1 MMAILVQNH
10 RRIEMLTFERI
21 ATKPLVFQMLTGL
34 SLQAFLDLLPAFH
47 RATAQIEEQAEQRR
61 KQPRQ
66 RQKGGGRK
74 PLLRSDSDRL
84 LFILFYFKVY
94 PLQAVQGFFFGMSQA
109 QTCDWI
115 HRLTPILNQA
125 LGFEKQLPARKAAD
139 VTQVLRQCPG
149 LEFIIDGTE
158 RPIQR
163 PKDKQRQREFYSG
176 KKKRHTVKNVTIG
189 DRRTRKIKALS
200 RTRPGKTNDKRVA
213 DEEDYHFP
221 ARSKLWKDTGFQGY
235 EPPKV
240 RTYQPKKKPPKG
252 ELTPEEKASNQ
263 AISRKRVRIEHSI
276 GGAKVFHIAHDV
288 FRNRRDEY
296 VDLSFETACGL
307 HNLRCDYRLSATA

>member
-1 MMAILVQNH
+1 
-10 RRIEMLTFERI
+10 MLTFERI
-21 ATKPLVFQMLTGL
+21 ATKPVVFQMLTGL
-34 SLQAFLDLLPAFH
+34 SLHAFRDLLPAFH
-47 RATAQIEEQAEQRR
+47 RATAHVEDQTEHQRPR
-61 KQPRQ
+61 PRQ

-74 PLLRSDSDRL
+74 PLLRSDADRL

-109 QTCDWI
+109 QACAWI
-115 HRLTPILNQA
+115 HRLTPILNHA
-125 LGFEKQLPARKAAD
+125 LGFEHQLPARKAAD

-149 LEFIIDGTE
+149 LAFIIDGTE

-163 PKDKQRQREFYSG
+163 PTDTKRQREFYSG
-176 KKKRHTVKNVTIG
+176 KKKRHTVKNVLIG
-189 DRRTRKIKALS
+189 DRQTRKIKALS
-200 RTRPGKTNDKRVA
+200 RTRSGKTSDKRIA
-213 DEEDYHFP
+213 DEEAYHFP

-263 AISRKRVRIEHSI
+263 AISRTRVRIEHSI
-276 GGAKVFHIAHDV
+276 GGAKVFHIARDV
-288 FRNRRDEY
+288 FRNRRDDY

-307 HNLRCDYRLSATA
+307 HNLRCDYRLSAAA

>member
-1 MMAILVQNH
+1 
-10 RRIEMLTFERI
+10 MLTFERI
-21 ATKPLVFQMLTGL
+21 ATKPVVFQMLTGL
-34 SLQAFLDLLPAFH
+34 SLQAFLDLLASFH
-47 RATAQIEEQAEQRR
+47 LATAHIEHQTEQRR
-61 KQPRQ
+61 KQPRK

-74 PLLRSDSDRL
+74 PLLCSDADRL

-94 PLQAVQGFFFGMSQA
+94 PLQAVQAFFFGMSQA
-109 QTCDWI
+109 QACEWI
-115 HRLTPILNQA
+115 HRLTPVLNQA
-125 LGFEKQLPARKAAD
+125 LGFEHQLPARKAAD
-139 VTQVLRQCPG
+139 VAQVLRACSG

-163 PKDKQRQREFYSG
+163 PKAKQRQREFYSG

-200 RTRPGKTNDKRVA
+200 RTRPGKTSDKRTA
-213 DEEDYHFP
+213 DEADYHFP

-240 RTYQPKKKPPKG
+240 RTYQPKKKPPNG
-252 ELTPEEKASNQ
+252 ELTAAEKASNQ

-276 GGAKVFHIAHDV
+276 GGAKVFHIARDV
-288 FRNRRDEY
+288 FRNRRDAY
-296 VDLSFETACGL
+296 IDLSFETACGL
-307 HNLRCDYRLSATA
+307 HNLRCDYRLSAGA

>member
-1 MMAILVQNH
+1 
-10 RRIEMLTFERI
+10 MLTFERI
-21 ATKPLVFQMLTGL
+21 ASKPVVFQMLTGL
-34 SLQAFLDLLPAFH
+34 SVQAFLDLLPAFH
-47 RATAQIEEQAEQRR
+47 RATAHSEHQAEQQRA
-61 KQPRQ
+61 QPRQ

-74 PLLRSDSDRL
+74 PLLRSDADRL

-94 PLQAVQGFFFGMSQA
+94 PLQMVQGFFFGMSQA
-109 QTCDWI
+109 QACEWL

-125 LGFEKQLPARKAAD
+125 LGFEKQLPVRKAAD
-139 VTQVLRQCPG
+139 VAQVLRTCPG

-163 PKDKQRQREFYSG
+163 PQEKARQREFYSG
-176 KKKRHTVKNVTIG
+176 KKKRHTVKNVVIG

-200 RTRPGKTNDKRVA
+200 RTRSGKTSDKRIA
-213 DEEDYHFP
+213 DEEEYHFP

-240 RTYQPKKKPPKG
+240 RTYQPKKKPRNG
-252 ELTPEEKASNQ
+252 ALTPEEKASNQ

-276 GGAKVFHIAHDV
+276 GGAKVFHIARDV
-288 FRNRRDEY
+288 FRNRRSEY

-307 HNLRCDYRLSATA
+307 HNLRCDYRLSAAA

>member
-1 MMAILVQNH
+1 
-10 RRIEMLTFERI
+10 MLTFERI
-21 ATKPLVFQMLTGL
+21 ATKPVVLQMLTGL
-34 SLQAFLDLLPAFH
+34 SRQAFLDLLPAFD
-47 RATAQIEEQAEQRR
+47 RATAHIEDQAEQRR
-61 KQPRQ
+61 THPRKRQ
-66 RQKGGGRK
+66 RGGGRK
-74 PLLRSDSDRL
+74 PLLRSDADRL

-109 QTCDWI
+109 QACEWI
-115 HRLTPILNQA
+115 HRLTPVLNQA
-125 LGFEKQLPARKAAD
+125 LGFQKQLPARKAAD
-139 VTQVLRQCPG
+139 VTQVLRACPG

-163 PKDKQRQREFYSG
+163 PKDKVRQKEYYSG

-200 RTRPGKTNDKRVA
+200 RTRPGKTSDKRTA
-213 DEEDYHFP
+213 DEEEYRYP
-221 ARSKLWKDTGFQGY
+221 PRSKLWKDTGFQGY

-240 RTYQPKKKPPKG
+240 RTYQPKKKPRNG
-252 ELTPEEKASNQ
+252 ELTPEEKATNQ

-276 GGAKVFHIAHDV
+276 GGAKVFHIARDV

>member
-1 MMAILVQNH
+1 
-10 RRIEMLTFERI
+10 MLTFERI
-21 ATKPLVFQMLTGL
+21 ASKPVVFQMLTGL
-34 SLQAFLDLLPAFH
+34 SLQAFLELLPAFH
-47 RATAQIEEQAEQRR
+47 LATSHIEHQTEQRR
-61 KQPRQ
+61 KQPRK

-74 PLLRSDSDRL
+74 PLLYSDADRL

-94 PLQAVQGFFFGMSQA
+94 PLQAVQAFFFAMSQA
-109 QTCDWI
+109 QACEWI
-115 HRLTPILNQA
+115 HRLTPVLNQA

-139 VTQVLRQCPG
+139 VTQVLRLCPG
-149 LEFIIDGTE
+149 LEFSIDGTE

-163 PKDKQRQREFYSG
+163 PKDQARQREYYSG

-200 RTRPGKTNDKRVA
+200 RTRSGKTSDKRTA
-213 DEEDYHFP
+213 DDEHYHFP

-235 EPPKV
+235 EPAKC
-240 RTYQPKKKPPKG
+240 RTYQPKKKPRNG
-252 ELTPEEKASNQ
+252 ELSAEEKASNQ
-263 AISRKRVRIEHSI
+263 AISRKRVRIEHSS
-276 GGAKVFHIAHDV
+276 GGAKVFHIARDL

-307 HNLRCDYRLSATA
+307 HNLRCDYRLSAGA

>member
-1 MMAILVQNH
+1 
-10 RRIEMLTFERI
+10 MLTFERI
-21 ATKPLVFQMLTGL
+21 ATKPVVFQMLTGL

-47 RATAQIEEQAEQRR
+47 RASAHIEYQAEQQR

-74 PLLRSDSDRL
+74 PLLRSDADQL

-94 PLQAVQGFFFGMSQA
+94 PLQAVHGFFFGLSQPQA
-109 QTCDWI
+109 CDWI
-115 HRLTPILNQA
+115 HRLTPVLNQA
-125 LGFEKQLPARKAAD
+125 LGLEHQLPAQKAAD
-139 VTQVLRQCPG
+139 VTQVLRQYPG

-163 PKDKQRQREFYSG
+163 PKDKKGQREFSSG

-200 RTRPGKTNDKRVA
+200 RTRSGKTSDKRIA
-213 DEEDYHFP
+213 NEEEYRFP

-240 RTYQPKKKPPKG
+240 RTYQLKKKPPKG
-252 ELTPEEKASNQ
+252 ELTVEEKASNQ

-276 GGAKVFHIAHDV
+276 GGAKVFHIARDV
-288 FRNRRDEY
+288 FRNRREQY

-307 HNLRCDYRLSATA
+307 HNLRCDYRLSVTA

>member
-1 MMAILVQNH
+1 VLQ
-10 RRIEMLTFERI
+10 L
-21 ATKPLVFQMLTGL
+21 LTGL
-34 SLQAFLDLLPAFH
+34 SLPAFLDLLPAVH
-47 RATAQIEEQAEQRR
+47 RATAHIEHQAEQHR

-66 RQKGGGRK
+66 RQPGGGRK
-74 PLLRSDSDRL
+74 PLLRSDADRL

-109 QTCDWI
+109 QACEWI

-163 PKDKQRQREFYSG
+163 PKDKKRQREFYSG
-176 KKKRHTVKNVTIG
+176 KKKRHTVKNVAIG

-200 RTRPGKTNDKRVA
+200 RTRSGKTNDKRVA
-213 DEEDYHFP
+213 DEEEYQFP

-235 EPPKV
+235 EPPNV
-240 RTYQPKKKPPKG
+240 RTYQPKKKPRNG
-252 ELTPEEKASNQ
+252 ALTPEEKASNRE
-263 AISRKRVRIEHSI
+263 ISRKRVRIEHSF
-276 GGAKVFHIAHDV
+276 GGAKVFHIARDV

-307 HNLRCDYRLSATA
+307 HNLRCDYRLSVGA

>member
-1 MMAILVQNH
+1 MMAITVPEQ
-10 RRIEMLTFERI
+10 RRFVMLTFERI
-21 ATKPLVFQMLTGL
+21 ATKPVVLQMLTGL
-34 SLQAFLDLLPAFH
+34 SLHAFLDLLPAFH
-47 RATAQIEEQAEQRR
+47 LAAAHSEEQTEQRR
-61 KQPRQ
+61 KVPRQ
-66 RQKGGGRK
+66 RERGGGRK
-74 PLLRSDSDRL
+74 PLLRSDADRL

-109 QTCDWI
+109 QACEWI

-125 LGFEKQLPARKAAD
+125 LGFEHQLPARKAAD

-176 KKKRHTVKNVTIG
+176 KKKRHTVKNVIIG
-189 DRRTRKIKALS
+189 DGRTRKIKAVS
-200 RTRPGKTNDKRVA
+200 RTRSGKTSDKRTA
-213 DEEDYHFP
+213 DEEHYRFP
-221 ARSKLWKDTGFQGY
+221 ARSKLYKDTGFQGY

-240 RTYQPKKKPPKG
+240 RTYQPKKKPRNG
-252 ELTPEEKASNQ
+252 ELTAEEKAANQ

-276 GGAKVFHIAHDV
+276 GGAKVFHIARDV
-288 FRNRRDEY
+288 FRNRRSEY